1 MSGTVV
7 TAIIFFGTE
16 RIWRGEL
23 PRLFPRGDLSAVQG
37 PRLNVCARMVAVF
50 LLMSLV
56 PMAVLSAAAHAG
68 LDEGVAAYNRGDY
81 PTALSEF
88 RPLAEKGDTSA
99 QNRLG
104 HMYMQGQGVA
114 RDTAAA
120 IALWR
125 KAADAGHATAQFNL
139 SVAYGIGAGVSR
151 DAAEADRW
159 LRLNVCARMVAV
171 FLLMSLVPMAV
182 LSAAAHAGLDEGV
195 AAYNRGDYPTALSEF
210 RPLAEKGDT
219 SAQNRLGHMYM
230 QGQGVA
236 RDTAAAIALWRKAAD
251 AGHATAQF
259 NLSVAYGIGA
269 GVPRD
274 AAEAERWLRKS
285 AGQGLPSAQNV
296 LASRYA
302 VGLGVEKDEQLAVAW
317 WRRAAAQ
324 GHAPSQFALGEAY
337 RSGKGVAQDD
347 QEALYWYRQAAGQG
361 NESAQEALKRFQK
374 R

>member
-37 PRLNVCARMVAVF
+37 PRLNVR
-50 LLMSLV
+50 
-56 PMAVLSAAAHAG
+56 
-68 LDEGVAAYNRGDY
+68 
-81 PTALSEF
+81 
-88 RPLAEKGDTSA
+88 
-99 QNRLG
+99 
-104 HMYMQGQGVA
+104 
-114 RDTAAA
+114 
-120 IALWR
+120 
-125 KAADAGHATAQFNL
+125 
-139 SVAYGIGAGVSR
+139 
-151 DAAEADRW
+151 
-159 LRLNVCARMVAV
+159 ARMVAV

-274 AAEAERWLRKS
+274 A
-285 AGQGLPSAQNV
+285 GLP
-296 LASRYA
+296 R
-302 VGLGVEKDEQLAVAW
+302 
-317 WRRAAAQ
+317 
-324 GHAPSQFALGEAY
+324 ALG
-337 RSGKGVAQDD
+337 
-347 QEALYWYRQAAGQG
+347 
-361 NESAQEALKRFQK
+361 
-374 R
+374 